1 MKIMHGMRE
10 VAGQAYYSVKGLRDN
25 GYDAKLILWDESPLH
40 YPYDECMKMVQE
52 KKYMY
57 PIYAIRVFFN
67 FIKCSFKYD
76 TYHFHFGHSL
86 LPWNLDLPFLK
97 LLKKN
102 IFFEFHGSD
111 VRQESIA
118 YRMNHYWREVGLT
131 NEEKLR
137 TRMLKLGKY
146 AKAFIVHDDELLP
159 HFPAELQPFVVPL
172 RIEPDK
178 FEPKYPDPEKK
189 TVTIVHAPS
198 NRGVKGT
205 SHVHKA
211 IENLKKKYDIEYILV
226 ENMTQEDAFKEYR
239 KADII
244 VDQILGGTYGVFAI
258 EAMGMGKPVLTYITD
273 SMQKNLPE
281 ELPIVSAS
289 PLTIESELERLIN
302 DGKLRHDLGVAG
314 RKYIETYHD
323 CKKNGKII
331 GRIYEGKA
339 KKLSGR
345 AAFEEVKEL

>member
-10 VAGQAYYSVKGLRDN
+10 VAGQAYYSVKGLRSN
-25 GYDAKLILWDESPLH
+25 GYDAKLILWDESPVH

-97 LLKKN
+97 LLKKK

-131 NEEKLR
+131 NEERLR

-146 AKAFIVHDDELLP
+146 AKAFIIHDDELLP
-159 HFPAELQPFVVPL
+159 HFTAELQPYIVPL
-172 RIEPDK
+172 RIEPDR
-178 FEPKYPDPEKK
+178 FTPKYPNPDKK
-189 TVTIVHAPS
+189 KVTIVHAPS

-205 SHVHKA
+205 SYIHKA
-211 IENLKKKYDIEYILV
+211 VENLKEKYDIEYILV
-226 ENMTQEDAFKEYR
+226 ENMTQDEAFKEYQ

-244 VDQILGGTYGVFAI
+244 VDQILGGSYGVFAI
-258 EAMGMGKPVLTYITD
+258 EAMAMGKPVITYITEQ
-273 SMQKNLPE
+273 MQKTFPD

-289 PLTIESELERLIN
+289 PLNIETEIEKLIL
-302 DGKLRHDLGVAG
+302 DGQRRYDLGVEG
-314 RKYIETYHD
+314 RKYIEIYHD
-323 CKKNGKII
+323 CKKNGRII

-339 KKLSGR
+339 KKATGKD
-345 AAFEEVKEL
+345 AFEEVKEL